1 MPKVEIEEDLL
12 RTLLGHRDALV
23 QAITAGMQSGEWDQ
37 VMGPFNELLIAIKR
51 LEEAM
56 PRGEHPSA

>member
-1 MPKVEIEEDLL
+1 MPTVEIEEDLL

-56 PRGEHPSA
+56 PRGERPSA